1 MRLDIADLRLFLC
14 VVEAGSIT
22 QGAQQ
27 AHLALAS
34 ASERLR
40 SIEEDAGVPLLERRP
55 RGVASTEAGE
65 ALAHH
70 ARLILQQQALL
81 KGDFDTAYKM
91 SNPAY
96 RSLSSLDR
104 FRGRL
109 GSAVSWVDAKVVKVE
124 CEPEKC
130 QVTLEVGARP
140 VVRAAGLE
148 PACRSEGF

>member
-1 MRLDIADLRLFLC
+1 MTSRKSLFL
-14 VVEAGSIT
+14 VA
-22 QGAQQ
+22 
-27 AHLALAS
+27 ALAVAVLGGCATGYRPNS
-34 ASERLR
+34 PEAIVKERANLR
-40 SIEEDAGVPLLERRP
+40 W
-55 RGVASTEAGE
+55 
-65 ALAHH
+65 
-70 ARLILQQQALL
+70 QALL

-104 FRGRL
+104 FRGRF

-140 VVRAAGLE
+140 VVRARLE
-148 PACRSEGF
+148 EPIATAVKETWILEDGQWWYYQRL